1 MRAAK
6 MDHDLGLAERPEE
19 DVFDDMLPA
28 RRRVA
33 V

>member
-19 DVFDDMLPA
+19 DVFDDMLLHVDA
-28 RRRVA
+28 VA